1 MTKLVR
7 EAKYEGGFCVEE
19 GEVVRVNEQ
28 EMDFMWEYQV
38 EKVEGVS
45 VEAGGNPG
53 EREMLKWMRIV
64 SMWLRM
70 LEREAAKQML
80 VVDRGVE
87 VQEEISRRPRKRLPS
102 SSPKKRLPRSSPK
115 RLLCRISPQK

>member
-1 MTKLVR
+1 VCGKLWRGMDGKRRRLKEIQEWEEMVVTKLVR

-53 EREMLKWMRIV
+53 ER
-64 SMWLRM
+64 
-70 LEREAAKQML
+70 
-80 VVDRGVE
+80 
-87 VQEEISRRPRKRLPS
+87 
-102 SSPKKRLPRSSPK
+102 
-115 RLLCRISPQK
+115 C